1 MCDCVCVCFY
11 GFLMFIILNKI
22 KFKCLFIEK
31 LIYLYVIDLMLMYL
45 NNYYMYICVVIIDNL
60 YCIVFIDILKFIKII
75 ILKYFNLCIVN
86 YVINVDILKIVLV

>member
-1 MCDCVCVCFY
+1 MCVCFY
-11 GFLMFIILNKI
+11 GFLMFINLNKI

-45 NNYYMYICVVIIDNL
+45 NNYYICGVIIDNL

-75 ILKYFNLCIVN
+75 ILKYFILCIVN